1 MNQRF
6 TFDKDYLII
15 MRQKI
20 QTTDPQ
26 IINRIEIGKV
36 IAETQRYLVLQM
48 DDCKRYIGKSLIVGM
63 IDITNISITHTQHFV
78 DGIKGLL
85 K

>member
-20 QTTDPQ
+20 QTTVPQ
-26 IINRIEIGKV
+26 TINRIEIGKI
-36 IAETQRYLVLQM
+36 IAETNKYLVLQL
-48 DDCKRYIGKSLIVGM
+48 DNSKRYLRKSLIAGM
-63 IDITNISITHTQHFV
+63 IDITNISIVHTQYFV

-85 K
+85 R